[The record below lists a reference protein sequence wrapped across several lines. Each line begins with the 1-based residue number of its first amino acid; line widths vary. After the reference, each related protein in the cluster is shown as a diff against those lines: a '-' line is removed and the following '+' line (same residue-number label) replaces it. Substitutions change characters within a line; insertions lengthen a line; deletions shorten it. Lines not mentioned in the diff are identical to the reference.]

1 MLVRFNEAKIPFEG
15 CNCTL
20 TRAWVD
26 TGSEREV
33 TFELVEGR
41 GSIEASFWG
50 SGSNQNRVVVEVILD
65 SVDVDDGT
73 EVTLLA

>member
-1 MLVRFNEAKIPFEG
+1 MLVRFNETKIPLEG
-15 CNCTL
+15 RNCTL

-41 GSIEASFWG
+41 GSVEAS
-50 SGSNQNRVVVEVILD
+50 QNRSGVVFVILD

>member
-26 TGSEREV
+26 TGSECEV

-41 GSIEASFWG
+41 GSVEASFCG
-50 SGSNQNRVVVEVILD
+50 SGSNQNRFVEVILD